1 MGTATP
7 VERWSLG
14 ACRRCAL
21 KNSERCC
28 QCGLPRPPRLFTVA
42 KAAEYLDCS
51 ERQVREEISEQ
62 KITYRRPPGGI
73 RFTEEDL
80 IERLAPVG
88 GPSAK
93 KPRKNHKTVADIHDR
108 TRSKNEANVIGL
120 AGKPFGMGSG
130 STVYFRFFNDH
141 AEINGPNITSTSNF

>member
-1 MGTATP
+1 MA
-7 VERWSLG
+7 
-14 ACRRCAL
+14 
-21 KNSERCC
+21 
-28 QCGLPRPPRLFTVA
+28 Q
-42 KAAEYLDCS
+42 AAEYLNCS
-51 ERQVREEISEQ
+51 DRQVREEISEG

-80 IERLAPVG
+80 IERLTPVG

-93 KPRKNHKTVADIHDR
+93 KPRKNHKAVADIHGR
-108 TRSKNEANVIGL
+108 TRSKNEADVIGL

-130 STVYFRFFNDH
+130 STVYFRFINDH

>member
-1 MGTATP
+1 
-7 VERWSLG
+7 VE
-14 ACRRCAL
+14 
-21 KNSERCC
+21 E
-28 QCGLPRPPRLFTVA
+28 
-42 KAAEYLDCS
+42 AAEYLGCCD
-51 ERQVREEISEQ
+51 RQLRKEIATNR
-62 KITYRRPPGGI
+62 ITYRRPPGGI
-73 RFTEEDL
+73 RFMEVDL

-93 KPRKNHKTVADIHDR
+93 KPRKNHKAVADVQDR

>member
-14 ACRRCAL
+14 ACRRRAL
-21 KNSERCC
+21 KPSEHSYSGVPHGR
-28 QCGLPRPPRLFTVA
+28 PRLFTVRQ
-42 KAAEYLDCS
+42 AAEYLGCS
-51 ERQVREEISEQ
+51 ERQVREEISEG

-80 IERLAPVG
+80 LVRLAPVG

-93 KPRKNHKTVADIHDR
+93 KPRKNHKVVTDIHDR
-108 TRSKNEANVIGL
+108 TRPKQETNGIGL
-120 AGKPFGMGSG
+120 AGTLFVIGSG
-130 STVYFRFFNDH
+130 TTISVHFKEHH
-141 AEINGPNITSTSNF
+141 AEITEQNMTPTLIF

>member
-21 KNSERCC
+21 KPSEHSYSGVPHGR
-28 QCGLPRPPRLFTVA
+28 PRLFTVRQ
-42 KAAEYLDCS
+42 AAEYLGCS
-51 ERQVREEISEQ
+51 ERQVREEISEG

-80 IERLAPVG
+80 LVRLAPVG

-93 KPRKNHKTVADIHDR
+93 KPRKNHKAVADVQDR
-108 TRSKNEANVIGL
+108 TRSENEANVIGL

>member
-1 MGTATP
+1 M
-7 VERWSLG
+7 ERWSLG
-14 ACRRCAL
+14 ACRRRAL
-21 KNSERCC
+21 KPSEHSYSGVPHGR
-28 QCGLPRPPRLFTVA
+28 PRLFTVRQ
-42 KAAEYLDCS
+42 AAEYLGCS
-51 ERQVREEISEQ
+51 ERQVREEISEG

-80 IERLAPVG
+80 LVRLAPVG

-93 KPRKNHKTVADIHDR
+93 KPRNNHKTVADVQDR
-108 TRSKNEANVIGL
+108 SRSKNEANVIGL
-120 AGKPFGMGSG
+120 AGKSFGMGSG